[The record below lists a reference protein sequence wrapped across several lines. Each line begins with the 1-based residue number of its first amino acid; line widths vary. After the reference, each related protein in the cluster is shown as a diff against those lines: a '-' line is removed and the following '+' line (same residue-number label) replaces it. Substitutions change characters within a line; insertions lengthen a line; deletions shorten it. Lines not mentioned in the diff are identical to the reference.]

1 MRALREKV
9 RRSDDGFTIAEVM
22 VALLI
27 FAVMSTGSVFATI
40 SMLQVTRDAR
50 NRQVAANLAAQEID
64 AVRAIGDTTS
74 IVNRAFDPPAQN
86 GTSFHVD
93 RSVSWTTIP
102 VDEQDD
108 QNCVLATQRYL
119 ATVTVTVTWEGMRS
133 GTRPVTSDTLVT
145 ARDLHLTSATGII
158 MVTVLGADGTGR
170 GGVRVQAGGASAVT
184 NSQGCAF
191 LLGLPAGDETVS
203 IYKPGFVDEQQNE
216 RPAKLT
222 SVTPGEVTPVQF
234 QYDEGATLR
243 LHFAYADDYNRLLDP
258 SGTHPA
264 WQLPAGLPVRTVA
277 SLPVTL
283 GNPNGNIMLDLT
295 ASTAMIQS
303 RVVHPFTSGY
313 TVVAGSC
320 KAADPQLWS
329 PPGPASAP
337 FNASPGVTTDVDV
350 RMGVVVLTLPSGTAG
365 ELVAIPMK
373 STKVSGDP
381 GCDNQPGLTYS
392 FGSAESYVVNDKI
405 AIALPYGSWKMT
417 LNGGPINQ
425 NWMQPLGDP
434 NYNTKQNLQGEGGG
448 MVTFDPR
455 GH

>member
-27 FAVMSTGSVFATI
+27 FALMSTGSIFATM
-40 SMLQVTRDAR
+40 SMLQITRDAR

-64 AVRAIGDTTS
+64 AVHAVADTTS
-74 IVNRAFDPPAQN
+74 IFPRVLDPSQN

-93 RSVSWTTIP
+93 RSVSWTSIP
-102 VDEQDD
+102 ADEQDD
-108 QNCVLATQRYL
+108 QNCLLATQRYL

-133 GTRPVTSDTLVT
+133 GTQPVVSDTLVT
-145 ARDLHLTSATGII
+145 ARDLELGSSTGII
-158 MVTVLGADGTGR
+158 LVTVLGADGTGR

-191 LLGLPAGDETVS
+191 LLGMPAGDHTVT
-203 IYKPGFVDEQQNE
+203 IYKPGFVDEHQNE

-222 SVTPGEVTPVQF
+222 SSTPGETTSVQF

-243 LHFAYADDYNRLLDP
+243 LHFAYADGYNRLLDP
-258 SGTHPA
+258 TGTHPA
-264 WQLPAGLPVRTVA
+264 WQLPPGLPVRTVA
-277 SLPVTL
+277 QLPVTL
-283 GNPNGNIMLDLT
+283 GNPAGDVVLDLS
-295 ASTAMIQS
+295 ASTAMIQT
-303 RVVHPFTSGY
+303 RTVHPFPSGY

-320 KAADPQLWS
+320 NAADPQLWT
-329 PPGPASAP
+329 PPGPASPA
-337 FNASPGVTTDVDV
+337 FNAAAGATTDVDV
-350 RMGVVVLTLPSGTAG
+350 RMGVVVLNLPSGTAG

-381 GCDNQPGLTYS
+381 GCDNQPGLRYS

-405 AIALPYGSWKMT
+405 AIALPFGSWKLT
-417 LNGGPINQ
+417 LNGAPINQ
-425 NWMQPLGDP
+425 NWMTPLGDP
-434 NYNTKQNLQGEGGG
+434 AYNTKQNLQGEGGG

-455 GH
+455 GK